1 VKKSVKT
8 ESDIITL
15 LIGLTIHLNILAKKN
30 TNSVKKIKHLLFLRD
45 VFIIALSA
53 YGGPN
58 MHIALYQKRLVEAKG
73 YLTND
78 ELLEYYSLCQMLPG
92 PSSTQTLMSIGYQ
105 FGGRLLAFLTLLV
118 WVLPAFILLTASAI
132 FIGAFQEY
140 ALQYLRFVQ
149 PVAVAFVMVAG
160 INMIKKSIHNRQGYL
175 LAGMAFIV
183 TALLRHPLDTIV
195 NMKTP
200 WMFPI
205 VLVLGGLFSF
215 FDFKGKVEPYEPIQ
229 IKFPWRSLIAF
240 VLVFILAGVI
250 GKLSSNRLVILF
262 ENCYR
267 FGTLV
272 FGGGNVL
279 IPMMLEQFV
288 NHSHY
293 MTAEQ
298 FLNGVGLVQAIPG
311 PIFSIASY
319 TGATAMQGFGIVNQI
334 TGSFVST
341 LGIFLPGALL
351 IFFVFPIW
359 KRIKSHPIVVKALPG
374 VIAASCGLVLAA
386 AYLMFL
392 PVGLNWVQEDSFYY
406 TNLQAMNTVNYTKI
420 MTIILTGIMLLKT
433 KIQAPWYILVS
444 IVLGVI
450 IP

>member
-1 VKKSVKT
+1 MANKS
-8 ESDIITL
+8 
-15 LIGLTIHLNILAKKN
+15 
-30 TNSVKKIKHLLFLRD
+30 TNSVKKIKRLIFLKD

-58 MHIALYQKRLVEAKG
+58 MHLALYQKRLVEEKG
-73 YLTND
+73 YLSSD
-78 ELLEYYSLCQMLPG
+78 ELMEYFSLCQMLPG

-118 WVLPAFILLTASAI
+118 WVLPAFILLTICAI
-132 FIGAFQEY
+132 FIGVFQEK
-140 ALQYLRFVQ
+140 ALDYLRFVQ
-149 PVAVAFVMVAG
+149 PVAVGFVIVAG
-160 INMIKKSIHNRQGYL
+160 IKMIKKSVKNRQGYW
-175 LAGMAFIV
+175 LATMAFIV
-183 TALLRHPLDTIV
+183 MAFLRHPLDTLLNV
-195 NMKTP
+195 NTP

-205 VLVLGGLFSF
+205 VLILAGLFSF
-215 FDFKGKVEPYEPIQ
+215 FDFKGQVQKYEPIK
-229 IKFPWRSLIAF
+229 IKFPWRSL
-240 VLVFILAGVI
+240 VSFIVIFLAAGVL
-250 GKLSSNRLVILF
+250 GKVSSNHLVILF

-288 NHSHY
+288 MHSSY
-293 MTAEQ
+293 MTTEE

-311 PIFSIASY
+311 PIFTVASF
-319 TGATAMQGFGIVNQI
+319 TGATAMNGLGVLNQI
-334 TGSFVST
+334 AGSFVST

-359 KRIKSHPIVVKALPG
+359 KSIKKHPIVVKALPG

-392 PVGLNWVQEDSFYY
+392 PVGFNWVEDGSFFY
-406 TNLQAMNTVNYTKI
+406 TNLDLDGAFNGVQISIV
-420 MTIILTGIMLLKT
+420 ILSSILLFKT
-433 KIQAPWYILVS
+433 NIKSPWYIVIAILFGVLV
-444 IVLGVI
+444 
-450 IP
+450 

>member
-1 VKKSVKT
+1 MANKS
-8 ESDIITL
+8 
-15 LIGLTIHLNILAKKN
+15 
-30 TNSVKKIKHLLFLRD
+30 TNSVKKIKRLIFLKD

-58 MHIALYQKRLVEAKG
+58 MHLALYQKRLVEEKG
-73 YLTND
+73 YLSSD
-78 ELLEYYSLCQMLPG
+78 ELMEYFSLCQMLPG

-118 WVLPAFILLTASAI
+118 WVLPAFILLTICAI
-132 FIGAFQEY
+132 FIGVFQEK
-140 ALQYLRFVQ
+140 ALDYLRFVQ
-149 PVAVAFVMVAG
+149 PVAVGFVIVAG
-160 INMIKKSIHNRQGYL
+160 IKMIKKSVKNRQGYW
-175 LAGMAFIV
+175 LATMAFIV
-183 TALLRHPLDTIV
+183 FAFLRHPLDTLLNV
-195 NMKTP
+195 NTP

-205 VLVLGGLFSF
+205 VFILAGLFSF
-215 FDFKGKVEPYEPIQ
+215 FDFKGQVQKYEPIK
-229 IKFPWRSLIAF
+229 IKFPWRSL
-240 VLVFILAGVI
+240 VSFIVIFLAAGVL
-250 GKLSSNRLVILF
+250 GKVSSNHLVILF

-288 NHSHY
+288 MHSGY
-293 MTAEQ
+293 MTTEE

-311 PIFSIASY
+311 PIFTVASF
-319 TGATAMQGFGIVNQI
+319 TGATAMNGLGVLNQI
-334 TGSFVST
+334 AGSFVST

-359 KRIKSHPIVVKALPG
+359 KSIKKHPIVVKALPG

-392 PVGLNWVQEDSFYY
+392 PVGFNWVEDGSFFY
-406 TNLQAMNTVNYTKI
+406 TNLDLDGAFNGVQISIV
-420 MTIILTGIMLLKT
+420 ILSSILLFKT
-433 KIQAPWYILVS
+433 NIKSPWYIVIAILFGVLV
-444 IVLGVI
+444 
-450 IP
+450 

>member
-1 VKKSVKT
+1 M
-8 ESDIITL
+8 
-15 LIGLTIHLNILAKKN
+15 NILAKKN
-30 TNSVKKIKHLLFLRD
+30 RNSVKKIKHLLFLRD

-58 MHIALYQKRLVEAKG
+58 MHIALYQKRLVESKS

-105 FGGRLLAFLTLLV
+105 FGGRVLAFLTLLV

-132 FIGAFQEY
+132 FIGAFQEQ

-160 INMIKKSIHNRQGYL
+160 IKMIKKSIHNRQGYL
-175 LAGMAFIV
+175 LAGMAFLV
-183 TALLRHPLDTIV
+183 TALLRHPLDTVV

-240 VLVFILAGVI
+240 VLVFIVAGVI

-288 NHSHY
+288 NHAHY

-319 TGATAMQGFGIVNQI
+319 TGATAMQGFGVMNQVA
-334 TGSFVST
+334 GSFVST
-341 LGIFLPGALL
+341 IGIFLPGALL

-359 KRIKSHPIVVKALPG
+359 KRIKSHPIIVKALPG
-374 VIAASCGLVLAA
+374 VVATSCGLVLAA

-392 PVGLNWVQEDSFYY
+392 PVGLNWVEEGSFYY
-406 TNLQAMNTVNYTKI
+406 TNLKEIDTVNYIKVSTIIFTSALLLNTKI
-420 MTIILTGIMLLKT
+420 KS
-433 KIQAPWYILVS
+433 PWYIGVAILCG
-444 IVLGVI
+444 VLL
-450 IP
+450 P